1 MLTLGQQ
8 SLLLDQ
14 VRFEWMRM
22 GIPASQ
28 NEVEAEVT
36 KGYGL
41 DLMAAE
47 VRTDHIGFR
56 NSIAQ
61 TSRVRMDVQQQ
72 NPHVCRSWVRRLDI
86 MTSDR

>member
-22 GIPASQ
+22 GVPTSQ

-47 VRTDHIGFR
+47 VRIDHIGFR
-56 NSIAQ
+56 NSIEE
-61 TSRVRMDVQQQ
+61 TSRVWMGVQQQ
-72 NPHVCRSWVRRLDI
+72 NPHV
-86 MTSDR
+86 